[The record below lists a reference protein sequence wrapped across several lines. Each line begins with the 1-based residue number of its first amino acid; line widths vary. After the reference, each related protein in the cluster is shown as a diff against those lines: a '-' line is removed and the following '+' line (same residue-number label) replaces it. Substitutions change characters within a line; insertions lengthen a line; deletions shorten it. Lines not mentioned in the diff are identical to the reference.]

1 MERGVRFRLADG
13 TRLVSDHYYPPQL
26 GPAPTILMRQP
37 YGRAVASTVVYAQPA
52 WFAAQGYNV
61 VIQDVRGRGEST
73 GEFYPFRHEGPTGVP
88 PSSGWPVAQ
97 NATGAS
103 VCMGSAIRD

>member
-1 MERGVRFRLADG
+1 VERGVRFRLADG
-13 TRLVSDHYYPPQL
+13 TRLVSDHYYPPQP

-61 VIQDVRGRGEST
+61 VIQDVRGRGDST
-73 GEFYPFRHEGPTGVP
+73 GEFYPFRHEGRDGR
-88 PSSGWPVAQ
+88 
-97 NATGAS
+97 AT
-103 VCMGSAIRD
+103 IE